1 MTTNTKWVSPHR
13 QGSME
18 LNPDMVQKVDDEIE
32 FELDTMPDTEIVRHW
47 MFSDVSYRKALAD
60 LIIAVRRVQIALRIP
75 ATLTDVQVAGK
86 LLRNY
91 GLWTVPRPTNAWDKS
106 RVLLRFLGAYAVI
119 KVRAHKTAK
128 NGNAQL
134 SRTSARNAHT

>member
-1 MTTNTKWVSPHR
+1 MTATTKWVSPHR
-13 QGSME
+13 QGAME
-18 LNPDMVQKVDDEIE
+18 LNPDMVQKIDDEIE
-32 FELDTMPDTEIVRHW
+32 FELDTMPDTDIVRHW
-47 MFSDVSYRKALAD
+47 MFSDEAYRKALAD

-91 GLWTVPRPTNAWDKS
+91 GFWTVPRPTNAWDKS

-119 KVRAHKTAK
+119 KVRAHKTAT